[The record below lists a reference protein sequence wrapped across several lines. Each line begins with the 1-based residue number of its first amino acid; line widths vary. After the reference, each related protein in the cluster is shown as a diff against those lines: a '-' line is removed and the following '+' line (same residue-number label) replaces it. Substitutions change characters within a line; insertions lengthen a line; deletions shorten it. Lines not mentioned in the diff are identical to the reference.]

1 MKYSDYCDIN
11 NFAQKFYDYAPAL
24 LPTNNIAD
32 IWRAQIKRYNVVGD
46 EFNYLFYYEYAIY
59 LIGIIL

>member
-32 IWRAQIKRYNVVGD
+32 I
-46 EFNYLFYYEYAIY
+46 
-59 LIGIIL
+59 